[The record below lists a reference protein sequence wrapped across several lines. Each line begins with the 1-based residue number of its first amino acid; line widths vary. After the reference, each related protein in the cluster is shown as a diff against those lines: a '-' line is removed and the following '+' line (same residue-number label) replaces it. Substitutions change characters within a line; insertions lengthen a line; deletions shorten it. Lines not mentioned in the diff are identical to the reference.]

1 MLILKK
7 TSLLSAE
14 SDLMRN
20 VNGPFNEHTLFTKY
34 ANIIFIH
41 IIFIHAA
48 VKEKKEKNI
57 LKMPHETTSKTLKKG
72 SFV

>member
-41 IIFIHAA
+41 IIFIHDA

-57 LKMPHETTSKTLKKG
+57 
-72 SFV
+72 